1 MAPSTV
7 NGVNGSRK
15 ASLVNNPPSE
25 WQAKHPLAPHFIG
38 GSRLEKA
45 PPSKIKD
52 FVQEHDG
59 HSAITSVRYA
69 LATNLRTRAA
79 ADLENLGAHCK

>member
-15 ASLVNNPPSE
+15 ASLTNSKPSA
-25 WQAKHPLAPHFIG
+25 WQAKHPIASHFIG

-59 HSAITSVRYA
+59 HSAITSVSLQSDTSILWA
-69 LATNLRTRAA
+69 GP
-79 ADLENLGAHCK
+79 DENCG